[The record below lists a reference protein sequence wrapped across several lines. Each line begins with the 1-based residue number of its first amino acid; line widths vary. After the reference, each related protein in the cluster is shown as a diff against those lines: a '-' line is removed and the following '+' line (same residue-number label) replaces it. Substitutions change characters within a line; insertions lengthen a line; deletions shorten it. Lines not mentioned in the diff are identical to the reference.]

1 MKITELFYN
10 LNLLS
15 SKYGYTYV
23 YQVNW
28 IYSERVCK
36 MWSRTIILEYYKNKL
51 VSKQRT
57 KSDTETIE
65 YITSHIGK
73 YK

>member
-10 LNLLS
+10 LNLVS
-15 SKYGYTYV
+15 SKYDYTYV

-28 IYSERVCK
+28 IYSERLCK
-36 MWSRTIILEYYKNKL
+36 MWCRAIILEYYKNKL
-51 VSKQRT
+51 VSKQRV
-57 KSDTETIE
+57 KSEADAIE
-65 YITSHIGK
+65 YVTSCLKK